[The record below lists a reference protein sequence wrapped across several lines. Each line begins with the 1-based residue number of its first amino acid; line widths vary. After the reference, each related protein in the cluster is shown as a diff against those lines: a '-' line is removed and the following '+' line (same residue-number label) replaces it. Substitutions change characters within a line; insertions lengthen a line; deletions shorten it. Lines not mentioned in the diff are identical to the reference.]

1 MTHKDSEDPVF
12 QKKGKTRKIFSSTLE
27 SRLLFLAL
35 PVVFLMIVLLIHFSY
50 GPFFMHHIDP
60 EYFHLYSG
68 ICLSRLSLSVEYIA
82 HPGTTL
88 QILFAISARIVDL
101 LQPTSDLIT
110 NLISNPEQYI
120 HGTNILLNIINAF
133 VLFFLGFYTYRCSGN
148 YGYAFLLQL
157 IPFSSHYLLTVSAR
171 LIAESVELVPV
182 ILMIMLT
189 VKYIYDSSR
198 DKNMN
203 FYSIAFAVISGLGIA
218 GKISFFPFVLLP
230 LVLISEKKY
239 RIRFLLYTALAVAVF
254 AFPLVVHL
262 HKSREW
268 FGNMFTH
275 SGKWGGGSKSF
286 INLSQAPDRI
296 KSLYLYVDKQFFVIS
311 GLATLQYLI
320 FLIIPSLRK
329 NSSGRVILRVFTGL
343 ILSVLL
349 YVFLVLKHFAFYYLF
364 PALAVKVFFLY
375 LMTELLVRVIRDKRM
390 KRWLPALTLIVA
402 LVLVVPQVRTL
413 KKRMSDIAVAER
425 NSEEKYYTLKT
436 YFSPDTTVI
445 ISSAYYGSPFI
456 SWAHVNAFNITGKLR
471 NAFTPALKKKFPS
484 TYFYFPWTDK
494 FFFWGDY
501 LKSQQLVDGKKTIY
515 VYIGEGKEGDMD
527 AIMKRLKE
535 EMPETEFQKVLL
547 HKFENPAEYFYRIK
561 LSVKNGGFPTD
572 Q

>member
-1 MTHKDSEDPVF
+1 MHKDSEDPVF
-12 QKKGKTRKIFSSTLE
+12 QKKGKMRKGFSSMMK
-27 SRLLFLAL
+27 SRWLFLAI

-68 ICLSRLSLSVEYIA
+68 VCLSRLSLSVEYIA

-88 QILFAISARIVDL
+88 QVLYAISVRIVDL

-133 VLFFLGFYTYRCSGN
+133 VLFFLGFYTYRYSGN

-182 ILMIMLT
+182 MLMILLT

-198 DKNMN
+198 GKNMN

-230 LVLISEKKY
+230 LVLISAKKY
-239 RIRFLLYTALAVAVF
+239 RIRFLLYTILAVAVF

-262 HKSREW
+262 HKAWEW
-268 FGNMFTH
+268 FGNMFIH
-275 SGKWGGGSKSF
+275 SGKWGAGNKSF
-286 INLSQAPDRI
+286 IHLSQAPERM
-296 KSLYLYVDKQFFVIS
+296 KSLYLYVDKQFFVIT

-320 FLIIPSLRK
+320 FLMIPSLRK
-329 NSSGRVILRVFTGL
+329 NSSCRVILRVFSGL
-343 ILSVLL
+343 LLSVFL

-364 PALAVKVFFLY
+364 PVLAVKVFFLY
-375 LMTELLVRVIRDKRM
+375 LITELLVRVIRDKRI
-390 KRWLPALTLIVA
+390 KRWLPFFTLVVA
-402 LVLVVPQVRTL
+402 LVLMV
-413 KKRMSDIAVAER
+413 
-425 NSEEKYYTLKT
+425 
-436 YFSPDTTVI
+436 SP
-445 ISSAYYGSPFI
+445 SAY
-456 SWAHVNAFNITGKLR
+456 LE
-471 NAFTPALKKKFPS
+471 KKNGR
-484 TYFYFPWTDK
+484 YCRC
-494 FFFWGDY
+494 
-501 LKSQQLVDGKKTIY
+501 GKK
-515 VYIGEGKEGDMD
+515 
-527 AIMKRLKE
+527 
-535 EMPETEFQKVLL
+535 Q
-547 HKFENPAEYFYRIK
+547 
-561 LSVKNGGFPTD
+561 
-572 Q
+572 